1 MSKSTQN
8 SPNMFDGR
16 EAPTLNE
23 AFAKAWGVLTA
34 QQVNPENQPGSIGLQ
49 CRIAATIIAV
59 ASSGVIDPARMA
71 KAAID
76 RCRSTPK
83 IRFAS

>member
-1 MSKSTQN
+1 MSKPVRN
-8 SPNMFDGR
+8 SPNMFDVG

-23 AFAKAWGVLTA
+23 AFAKAWRVLTA
-34 QQVNPENQPGSIGLQ
+34 QQADPENEPGSIGLQ
-49 CRIAATIIAV
+49 CRIAATIMAV
-59 ASSGVIDPARMA
+59 ASTGVIDPARMA

-76 RCRSTPK
+76 RCRLKPK